1 MKIKKDPVRLCE
13 IDSSKTYLC
22 KVIIPDH
29 YPHEQIGAYMNAIKE
44 AFVHANCT
52 NIIFV
57 PENSNLP
64 LIDLT
69 SLQIKTEYK

>member
-1 MKIKKDPVRLCE
+1 MKIKKDSVRLCE

-29 YPHEQIGAYMNAIKE
+29 FPHEQIGTYMNAIKDV
-44 AFVHANCT
+44 FKQANCS

-64 LIDLT
+64 IIDLT

>member
-1 MKIKKDPVRLCE
+1 MKIKKDPVRLCK

-29 YPHEQIGAYMNAIKE
+29 YLHEQIGAYIDAIKE